1 MTRIAARLAFAFAAA
16 SLLAACGA
24 SNTRAERDA
33 QRLEE
38 LRSVAGEPVR
48 DFRYTRLQA
57 WNTYGEESV
66 LVETSLREGWLLTV
80 DAPCIDLPFAQAIGL
95 SSGPGNTVS
104 TFDYVTVGRDRC
116 RIREIRPVDL
126 RALRALGIERAES
139 AAGR

>member
-1 MTRIAARLAFAFAAA
+1 MTRIVPRIALALAAA
-16 SLLAACGA
+16 ALLAACGA

-33 QRLEE
+33 QRLED

-104 TFDYVTVGRDRC
+104 TFDYVVIGHDRC
-116 RIREIRPVDL
+116 RINEIRPVDL